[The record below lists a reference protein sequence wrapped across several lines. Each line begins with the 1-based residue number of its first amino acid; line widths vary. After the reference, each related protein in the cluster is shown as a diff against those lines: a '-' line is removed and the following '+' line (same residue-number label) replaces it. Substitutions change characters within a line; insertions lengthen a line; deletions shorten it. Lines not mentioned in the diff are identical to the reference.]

1 MLRKD
6 LTNRTMKSKEH
17 YPYVKKIGLMK
28 DNLSG
33 RIIKEL
39 RPKMYSYVTGHV
51 CVEKKAK
58 GIKKCVI

>member
-1 MLRKD
+1 
-6 LTNRTMKSKEH
+6 
-17 YPYVKKIGLMK
+17 MK

-51 CVEKKAK
+51 CVEMCHLMENQVWGWQKVSGK
-58 GIKKCVI
+58 

>member
-1 MLRKD
+1 
-6 LTNRTMKSKEH
+6 MKSKEH

-39 RPKMYSYVTGHV
+39 RPKMYSYVTGHA

-58 GIKKCVI
+58 GTKKCVI